1 MVQWIERLASD
12 QEIVGSSPTGR
23 TLFIMKH
30 KNGKMKLMKRI
41 FLASFL
47 FLFVF
52 SLIPS
57 QAQADLLPL
66 VQCGG
71 YEQEACDFCDFF
83 EMINRIIKFVMFNL
97 VPPIAILMLIVGG
110 VMFFFGGAKP
120 DMLIRAKGVITSVL
134 IGLIIIFCAW
144 VIVNTILTQIG
155 IVQAPSLLQWYDIGC
170 Q

>member
-1 MVQWIERLASD
+1 MDIISAFEAEVL
-12 QEIVGSSPTGR
+12 GSNPGEGTR
-23 TLFIMKH
+23 FVMKH
-30 KNGKMKLMKRI
+30 KNGKMKLMKKI
-41 FLASFL
+41 LLTSFL

-71 YEQEACDFCDFF
+71 YGQDACEFCDFF
-83 EMINRIIKFVMFNL
+83 VMINRIVKFVMFNL
-97 VPPIAILMLIVGG
+97 VPPIAVLMLIVGG

-134 IGLIIIFCAW
+134 IGLVIIFCAW
-144 VIVNTILTQIG
+144 VIVNTIIQKIG
-155 IVQAPSLLQWYDIGC
+155 IVDQGSSIWLWYDIGC